1 MSKKKS
7 DKEHKDKKSAGKK
20 AAAKVK
26 TPAAAPVSLGAVV
39 EKAPEPVKPKKAKA
53 AAKLA
58 VAPKKNPV
66 ISTDDIA
73 LRAYFIAERRE
84 KMGWP
89 GDSTGDWVE
98 AERQLLVEAKKK
110 K

>member
-7 DKEHKDKKSAGKK
+7 DKEHKEKKSAGKK

-26 TPAAAPVSLGAVV
+26 TAVIPVPQEAVV
-39 EKAPEPVKPKKAKA
+39 ETVVEAGKPKKPKTSAK
-53 AAKLA
+53 K
-58 VAPKKNPV
+58 PESSKKSPV
-66 ISTDDIA
+66 ISSDDIA

-98 AERQLLVEAKKK
+98 AERQLLAEAKRKK
-110 K
+110 

>member
-7 DKEHKDKKSAGKK
+7 EKEHKDKKSAGKK
-20 AAAKVK
+20 AADKAKKAADSVPQEAAVETAPAPVKLKKAK
-26 TPAAAPVSLGAVV
+26 TPA
-39 EKAPEPVKPKKAKA
+39 KKPESPKKT
-53 AAKLA
+53 
-58 VAPKKNPV
+58 PV
-66 ISTDDIA
+66 FSSDEIA

-98 AERQLLVEAKKK
+98 AERQLLAEAKKK

>member
-20 AAAKVK
+20 SDAKVK
-26 TPAAAPVSLGAVV
+26 KAAPVPQGAVV
-39 EKAPEPVKPKKAKA
+39 ESAPEPAKPKKAKA
-53 AAKLA
+53 PAKAAA
-58 VAPKKNPV
+58 TPKKTPV
-66 ISTDDIA
+66 FSSEEIA

-98 AERQLLVEAKKK
+98 AERQLLAEAKKNK
-110 K
+110 

>member
-7 DKEHKDKKSAGKK
+7 EKEHKDKKSAGKK
-20 AAAKVK
+20 AADKVK
-26 TPAAAPVSLGAVV
+26 KNTPVPPEAVV
-39 EKAPEPVKPKKAKA
+39 ETGPEPVKPKKAKA
-53 AAKLA
+53 PAKAAES
-58 VAPKKNPV
+58 PKKTPV
-66 ISTDDIA
+66 FSSEEIA

-98 AERQLLVEAKKK
+98 AEKQLLAEAKKK

>member
-20 AAAKVK
+20 ASFKVK
-26 TPAAAPVSLGAVV
+26 KVVPAPQETVV
-39 EKAPEPVKPKKAKA
+39 ETAPEPVKPKKTKA
-53 AAKLA
+53 PART
-58 VAPKKNPV
+58 VVSPKKTPV
-66 ISTDDIA
+66 FSSEEIA

-98 AERQLLVEAKKK
+98 AERQLLAEEKKK

>member
-7 DKEHKDKKSAGKK
+7 EKEHKDKKSAGKK
-20 AAAKVK
+20 AASKVK
-26 TPAAAPVSLGAVV
+26 KAADSVPQEAVV
-39 EKAPEPVKPKKAKA
+39 ETAPEPVKPKKAKA
-53 AAKLA
+53 PAKAAES
-58 VAPKKNPV
+58 PKKAPV
-66 ISTDDIA
+66 FSSEEIA

-98 AERQLLVEAKKK
+98 AERQLLAEAKKK
-110 K
+110 N

>member
-7 DKEHKDKKSAGKK
+7 DKEHKGKKSAEKK
-20 AAAKVK
+20 AVSKAKSAVVPVPQEAAVE
-26 TPAAAPVSLGAVV
+26 TPAVA
-39 EKAPEPVKPKKAKA
+39 EKPKKAKA
-53 AAKLA
+53 PAKKAESPGKTL
-58 VAPKKNPV
+58 VF
-66 ISTDDIA
+66 SSEEIA

-98 AERQLLVEAKKK
+98 AERQLLAEAKKK